1 MQSVVLNK
9 MSQKT
14 LSQDSN
20 SDELSNEDLLN
31 SYREAAMYDDYLFG
45 DYDYYSE
52 WVGISTN

>member
-1 MQSVVLNK
+1 

-20 SDELSNEDLLN
+20 SDELSDDDLLN